1 MDSTIRV
8 VIADDHQVV
17 LDGFIARLQMEAGIE
32 VIGTA
37 SNGLEAINVVREL
50 QPDVVL
56 MDVSMPVM
64 NGIEATSVIRE
75 ENPNAKVLMLTMHDN
90 REYIMKVMQVGAVG
104 YMLKEISAE
113 KMVQAIK
120 TVNQG
125 STYFCESVTQ
135 TLFSQEVTPAAQK
148 PNPLSRREE
157 AVLKLV
163 AQGHSSKK
171 VASLLNISYRTVETH
186 RQNIKHKL
194 DLHSTAELA
203 KYRHL
208 DLTNFN
214 CHHFAISGI

>member
-104 YMLKEISAE
+104 YMLTEISAE

-203 KYRHL
+203 KYAVERGL
-208 DLTNFN
+208 V
-214 CHHFAISGI
+214 S

>member
-17 LDGFIARLQMEAGIE
+17 LDGFIARLQMESGIE

-50 QPDVVL
+50 LPDVVL

-203 KYRHL
+203 KYAVERGL
-208 DLTNFN
+208 V
-214 CHHFAISGI
+214 S

>member
-194 DLHSTAELA
+194 NLHSTAELA
-203 KYRHL
+203 KYAVERGL
-208 DLTNFN
+208 V
-214 CHHFAISGI
+214 S

>member
-1 MDSTIRV
+1 MQNAVSQGKAINI
-8 VIADDHQVV
+8 VIVDDHQVV
-17 LDGFIARLQMEAGIE
+17 LDGFLARLEMEEEIN
-32 VIGTA
+32 VIATA
-37 SNGLEAINVVREL
+37 SNGVEAIEAVSREK
-50 QPDVVL
+50 PDVVL

-64 NGIEATSVIRE
+64 NGIEATMLLKE
-75 ENPNAKVLMLTMHDN
+75 EYPDVKVLMLTMHDN
-90 REYIMKVMQVGAVG
+90 REYIMKVMQAGAVG

-120 TVNQG
+120 TVFQG

-135 TLFSQEVTPAAQK
+135 TLFTQPIMPANQK

-163 AQGHSSKK
+163 AEGQSSKK
-171 VASLLNISYRTVETH
+171 IASALNISYRTVETH

-203 KYRHL
+203 KYAL
-208 DLTNFN
+208 EKGLVD
-214 CHHFAISGI
+214 

>member
-1 MDSTIRV
+1 MDKPISVLIV
-8 VIADDHQVV
+8 DDHQVV
-17 LDGFIARLQMEAGIE
+17 IDGFMARLELEPDIE

-37 SNGLEAINVVREL
+37 SNGSEAVEIAQHLR
-50 QPDVVL
+50 PDVIL
-56 MDVSMPVM
+56 MDISMPVM
-64 NGIEATSVIRE
+64 NGIEATGIIKDELPSSKI
-75 ENPNAKVLMLTMHDN
+75 LMLTMHDN
-90 REYIMKVMQVGAVG
+90 REYIMRVMQAGAVG

-135 TLFSQEVTPAAQK
+135 TLFTQEVIPVTQR

-171 VASLLNISYRTVETH
+171 IASLLNISYRTVETH
-186 RQNIKHKL
+186 RHNIKHKL

-203 KYRHL
+203 KYAFETG
-208 DLTNFN
+208 LT
-214 CHHFAISGI
+214 

>member
-17 LDGFIARLQMEAGIE
+17 LDGFIARLQMESGIE

-194 DLHSTAELA
+194 NLHSTAELA
-203 KYRHL
+203 KYAVERGL
-208 DLTNFN
+208 V
-214 CHHFAISGI
+214 S